1 MLLTLLNTI
10 RLMIV
15 LSVYQPSDF
24 HGSSTRAF
32 QLTLTITIVSLQHLE
47 LLQSQRQDSNLQST
61 EYKSDAFPL
70 CYAGLAGR
78 LALGRIFRCYGSF
91 FVFEKRIFVT
101 QRTPQLKLCKLM
113 VRLELTITVLQTVPL
128 TSWVH
133 EQVPTIAAAVHD
145 SLLWTSY
152 GGMGEVG
159 LEPTVFLRE

>member
-1 MLLTLLNTI
+1 MLRWLSRKIGFGKNLPLL
-10 RLMIV
+10 R
-15 LSVYQPSDF
+15 F
-24 HGSSTRAF
+24 F
-32 QLTLTITIVSLQHLE
+32 
-47 LLQSQRQDSNLQST
+47 
-61 EYKSDAFPL
+61 
-70 CYAGLAGR
+70 
-78 LALGRIFRCYGSF
+78 F

-133 EQVPTIAAAVHD
+133 EQVPPIAAAVHD